1 MLITHLI
8 TYLAN
13 RSQFD
18 VLVMPNLYG
27 NIIIN
32 LAAGLVGGAGVVP
45 GERYS
50 ADVVCYGAAA
60 SHSYTQAV
68 GKNLANPTAI
78 LLSSVNMLT
87 HIGLATHARVVG
99 DAVDKTL
106 RSGKARTKVIS
117 LIFLVSGKTRRLP
130 LFISSVHLGRLLIVQ
145 VAKEHHIQ
153 RLFFCFLQD
162 MGGSCTTGEFVQA
175 IVNNMRV

>member
-130 LFISSVHLGRLLIVQ
+130 LFISSVHLGRLPNCPSCKRTPYTTV
-145 VAKEHHIQ
+145 VFVFYRTWAGAA
-153 RLFFCFLQD
+153 RLESLCRR
-162 MGGSCTTGEFVQA
+162 SST
-175 IVNNMRV
+175 I